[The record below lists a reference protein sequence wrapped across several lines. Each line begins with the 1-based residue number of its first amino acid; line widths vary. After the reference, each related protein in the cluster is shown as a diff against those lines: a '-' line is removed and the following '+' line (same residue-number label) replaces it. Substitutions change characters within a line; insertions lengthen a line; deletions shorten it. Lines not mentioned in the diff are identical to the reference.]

1 MATRGKAISVKIA
14 TPKVIKALEAS
25 LAKLESDYASQEANE
40 AKYKK
45 AYEKYQKEV
54 IAYAI
59 ANVKKAENFR
69 TNFRSWNGT
78 LNIDF
83 DLTGLSESD
92 LPKEPTKDFVVM
104 HQHSY
109 LEQKNEIANA
119 IRILKMTD
127 EEVVNTSTYN
137 AVARYL

>member
-1 MATRGKAISVKIA
+1 MARGKAISVKIP
-14 TPKVIKALEAS
+14 TERVIKALEAS

-45 AYEKYQKEV
+45 QFEKYQKELV
-54 IAYAI
+54 SYAT
-59 ANVKKAENFR
+59 ANIKKAENFR

-92 LPKEPTKDFVVM
+92 LPKQPEKDFVTM

-109 LEQKNEIANA
+109 TEQKEEIANA

>member
-1 MATRGKAISVKIA
+1 MARGKAISVKIP
-14 TPKVIKALEAS
+14 TERVITALEAS

-40 AKYKK
+40 AEYEVARK
-45 AYEKYQKEV
+45 AWQKE
-54 IAYAI
+54 IQAYAI
-59 ANVKKAENFR
+59 ANITNAENFR
-69 TNFRSWNGT
+69 TNYRSWNNN

-83 DLTGLSESD
+83 DLTVSEKD
-92 LPKEPTKDFVVM
+92 LPKEPSREFVTL
-104 HQHSY
+104 HQHTY
-109 LEQKNEIANA
+109 NEQKEEIANA